1 VQSSGSGVTLGLRAN
16 WRQFAL
22 LVLINAFVGGMVGLE
37 RTVMPLIGS
46 EEFRI
51 ASTTLV
57 VSFIVSFGVIKAF
70 ANLISGHLADVWG
83 RNRVLVLGWLFGV
96 PVPFM
101 IIWAPSWGWI
111 IAANALLGINQG
123 LAWSMT
129 VIMKVDLV
137 GPASR
142 GLAVGLNEFAGY
154 LAVGITAFLTG
165 YLAAQYGLRPVPIY
179 LGVAI
184 AIVGTLLSI
193 ALVRDT
199 RGHVRLKIGSSSLEA
214 EKIGFWKVFALTSFR
229 DHNLFAASQAGLV
242 NNLNDG
248 MSWGIFPLFFASFG
262 LGVERIGIL
271 KALYPATWG
280 ILQVATGPL
289 SDRWGRKGLI
299 VAGMWVQAA
308 GLFLTSLT
316 REFEFWLAGSLL
328 LGVGT
333 AMVYP
338 SLIAAVS
345 DASHPAWRARSLSV
359 YRFWRDLGY
368 AIGAL
373 SAGIIADILGLSWA
387 IGAIAV
393 LTFLSGLLAALLMR
407 DGSNRPNDRTK
418 TGLSPGEWRGKF
430 VCREGNAISM
440 KALFILNDPPY
451 GIERCYNARRLANA
465 LLKKDSQAEITIFLM
480 ADAVSAARAGQMD
493 DFARCVRDGLPTC
506 VPGEMGRRDMA
517 IIEAI
522 YASAAE
528 REACRDRGL
537 KRK

>member
-1 VQSSGSGVTLGLRAN
+1 MSEAVSIPRPASSSVRLGLKEN

-22 LVLINAFVGGMVGLE
+22 LILINAFVGGMVGIE
-37 RTVMPLIGS
+37 RTVVPLIGS

-51 ASTTLV
+51 ASTTVV
-57 VSFIVSFGVIKAF
+57 VSFIVSFGVIKAL
-70 ANLISGHLADVWG
+70 ANLVSGQLADAWG
-83 RNRVLVLGWLFGV
+83 RKRVLVLGWLVGL

-111 IAANALLGINQG
+111 VAANALLGINQG

-137 GPASR
+137 GPKSR

-154 LAVGITAFLTG
+154 LAVGVTAFLTG
-165 YLAAQYGLRPVPIY
+165 YLASRYGLRPVPIY
-179 LGVAI
+179 LGVGYAVLG
-184 AIVGTLLSI
+184 ALLSI
-193 ALVRDT
+193 ILVRDT
-199 RGHVRLKIGSSSLEA
+199 RGHVRLEA
-214 EKIGFWKVFALTSFR
+214 AATSQQSTPMSFREIFVLTSFGDR
-229 DHNLFAASQAGLV
+229 NLFAASQAGLV

-271 KALYPATWG
+271 KAVYPATWG

-299 VAGMWVQAA
+299 VAGMWIQSA
-308 GLFLTSLT
+308 GLFLTAAT
-316 REFEFWLAGSLL
+316 RQFEWWLVGSLL

-345 DASHPAWRARSLSV
+345 DASHPTWRARSLSV

-373 SAGIIADILGLSWA
+373 SAGIIADIFGMAWA
-387 IGAIAV
+387 IGTIAT
-393 LTFLSGLLAALLMR
+393 LTFLSGAVVAVLMR
-407 DGSNRPNDRTK
+407 ERVGQSLD
-418 TGLSPGEWRGKF
+418 LAQ
-430 VCREGNAISM
+430 NANPS
-440 KALFILNDPPY
+440 
-451 GIERCYNARRLANA
+451 
-465 LLKKDSQAEITIFLM
+465 
-480 ADAVSAARAGQMD
+480 
-493 DFARCVRDGLPTC
+493 VR
-506 VPGEMGRRDMA
+506 
-517 IIEAI
+517 
-522 YASAAE
+522 
-528 REACRDRGL
+528 
-537 KRK
+537 